1 MSLGI
6 RVVLQMSMA
15 KTSLQEVGKLGKTF
29 GFDGTLKVK
38 IEHSFLPQLQSAEVV
53 FIETA
58 GNKLP
63 YFLEKLTRD
72 NTTTIKFED
81 VNSKEEAQVIAGQKL
96 YLELASEEVKGPLGM
111 TEISHWT
118 DLVEFQLED
127 EKLGSL
133 GTIEE
138 IYELPQQWMAS
149 IDYKGEEV
157 LIPLNEAFV
166 KQIDP
171 IKKIV
176 LTLLPDGLLEL

>member
-1 MSLGI
+1 MY
-6 RVVLQMSMA
+6 MA

-38 IEHSFLPQLQSAEVV
+38 IESSFLAQLETAEVV

-63 YFLEKLTRD
+63 YFLEKISQE
-72 NTTTIKFED
+72 NPTTIKFED
-81 VNSKEEAQVIAGQKL
+81 VNSKEEAQVISGQKL
-96 YLELASEEVKGPLGM
+96 FLELKAEEVKGPLGM

-118 DLVEFQLED
+118 DLVDFRLED
-127 EKLGSL
+127 EKAGPLGV
-133 GTIEE
+133 IEE

-149 IDYKGEEV
+149 IDYQGEEV

-166 KQIDP
+166 KGIDP
-171 IKKIV
+171 SEKV
-176 LTLLPDGLLEL
+176 VFASLPEGLLDL

>member
-1 MSLGI
+1 
-6 RVVLQMSMA
+6 MA
-15 KTSLQEVGKLGKTF
+15 KTSLQEVGQLGKTF

-38 IEHSFLPQLQSAEVV
+38 IDSSYYAELQTAEVV
-53 FIETA
+53 FIDTA

-63 YFLEKLTRD
+63 YFLTKLTLD
-72 NTTTIKFED
+72 TPTTIKFED

-96 YLELASEEVKGPLGM
+96 YLEVATEVVKGPLGM

-118 DLVEFQLED
+118 DLVDFQLED
-127 EKLGSL
+127 EKIGTLGI
-133 GTIEE
+133 IEE

-149 IDYKGEEV
+149 VTYQGEEV
-157 LIPLNEAFV
+157 LIPLNETFV

-171 IKKIV
+171 VEKNV